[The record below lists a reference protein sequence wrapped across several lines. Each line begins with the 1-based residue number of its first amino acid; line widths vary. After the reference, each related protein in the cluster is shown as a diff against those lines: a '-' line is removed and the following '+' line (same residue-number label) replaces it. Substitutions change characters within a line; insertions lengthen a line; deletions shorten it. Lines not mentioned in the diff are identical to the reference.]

1 MTPNLSTSFLGLTLK
16 SPIVAASSGMTKS
29 LAGIKALEAA
39 GVGAVILKSIFE
51 EQISSEAGELLKDA
65 YYPEAAD
72 YINLYAM
79 SNSLEEYKTLIKD
92 AKAETSIPIIA
103 SLNCYTN
110 GDWVKFVKELS
121 DAGADAI
128 ELNIFSINTNKHL
141 DAQTYEE
148 NYYSIVRQA
157 HTVTKR
163 PILVKI
169 SPYFTNIL
177 DVVDRLKSAG
187 ASGVTLFN
195 RFFQQDIDL
204 ETLKVSGGNKLTNG
218 DMMYNTLRWTAL
230 CSGGIKDMEFSSST
244 GIHSSD
250 TAIKMILAGS
260 SAVQICSALYKNGPK
275 VITEFNEGIAAFMEK
290 KNFATI
296 ADFRGRLSHKGDAN
310 TNMYERSQFM
320 KYFASEES

>member
-1 MTPNLSTSFLGLTLK
+1 MTPNLSTSFLGLSLK
-16 SPIVAASSGMTKS
+16 SPIIAASSGMTRS
-29 LAGIKALEAA
+29 VAAVKALEQA

-72 YINLYAM
+72 YINLYAK
-79 SNSLEEYKTLIKD
+79 SNSLEEYKNLIKD
-92 AKAETSIPIIA
+92 AKEQTSIPIIA
-103 SLNCYTN
+103 SINCYTN
-110 GDWVKFVKELS
+110 GDWIKFVKEIS

-141 DAQTYEE
+141 DAQTYQE

-157 HTVTKR
+157 HTATKL
-163 PILVKI
+163 PLLVKI

-195 RFFQQDIDL
+195 RFFQTDIDL
-204 ETLKVSGGNKLTNG
+204 DSLEVVAGNRLTNA

-230 CSGGIKDMEFSSST
+230 CAGGIKDMEFSAST
-244 GIHSSD
+244 GIHSAEIS
-250 TAIKMILAGS
+250 IKMLLAGA
-260 SAVQICSALYKNGPK
+260 SAVQVCSAIYENGPK
-275 VITEFNEGIAAFMEK
+275 AVTEFNRGILAFMK
-290 KNFATI
+290 KHHFTSI
-296 ADFRGRLSHKGDAN
+296 EGFRGRLSHKGDAN

-320 KYFASEES
+320 KYFSSEN

>member
-1 MTPNLSTSFLGLTLK
+1 MTPNLTTSFLGLTLK
-16 SPIVAASSGMTKS
+16 SPIIAASSGMTQS
-29 LAGIKALEAA
+29 VAAVKALEEA

-72 YINLYAM
+72 YINLYAK
-79 SNSLEEYKTLIKD
+79 SNSLEAYKNLIKG
-92 AKAETSIPIIA
+92 AKEQTSIPIIA
-103 SLNCYTN
+103 SINCYTN
-110 GDWVKFVKELS
+110 GDWIKFAKEIS
-121 DAGADAI
+121 DSGADAI

-141 DAQTYEE
+141 DAQTYED

-157 HTVTKR
+157 HTATKL

-195 RFFQQDIDL
+195 RFFQTDIDL
-204 ETLKVSGGNKLTNG
+204 DNLEVVAGHRLTNA

-230 CSGGIKDMEFSSST
+230 CSGGIKDMNFSAST
-244 GIHSSD
+244 GIHSAE
-250 TAIKMILAGS
+250 TATKMLLAGAS
-260 SAVQICSALYKNGPK
+260 TVQVCSAIYNHGPK
-275 VITEFNEGIAAFMEK
+275 AVSEFNAGIIGFMK
-290 KNFATI
+290 QHNFKSI
-296 ADFRGRLSHKGDAN
+296 EDFKGRLSHKGDAN

-320 KYFASEES
+320 KYFSSED

>member
-1 MTPNLSTSFLGLTLK
+1 MTANTTTSFLGLTLK
-16 SPIVAASSGMTKS
+16 SPIIAASSGMTKS
-29 LAGIKALEAA
+29 ISAIKALEEA

-51 EQISSEAGELLKDA
+51 EQIMSETGELMKDA

-72 YINLYAM
+72 YINQYAA
-79 SNSLEEYKTLIKD
+79 SNSLEEYKSLIRE
-92 AKAETSIPIIA
+92 AKEKTSIPIIA
-103 SLNCYTN
+103 SVNCYTN
-110 GDWVKFVKELS
+110 GDWIKFVKEIS

-157 HTVTKR
+157 HTATKL
-163 PILVKI
+163 PVLVKI

-177 DVVDRLKSAG
+177 DVVDRLRSAG

-195 RFFQQDIDL
+195 RFFQTDIDL
-204 ETLKVSGGNKLTNG
+204 DTLTVVAGNKLTNA

-230 CSGGIKDMEFSSST
+230 CSGNINGLEFSAST
-244 GIHSSD
+244 GIHSAD
-250 TAIKMILAGS
+250 TAVKMILAGAS
-260 SAVQICSALYKNGPK
+260 SVQVCSAIYQNGPK
-275 VITEFNEGIAAFMEK
+275 VVSEFNAGIQAFMK
-290 KNFATI
+290 KHNLKSIEEFK
-296 ADFRGRLSHKGDAN
+296 GRLSHKGDQN

-320 KYFASEES
+320 KYFATEK

>member
-1 MTPNLSTSFLGLTLK
+1 MTPHLTTSFLGLTLK
-16 SPIVAASSGMTKS
+16 SPIIAASSGMTHS
-29 LAGIKALEAA
+29 IAGVKALEEV

-72 YINLYAM
+72 YINLYAK
-79 SNSLEEYKTLIKD
+79 SNSLEEYKNLIKG

-103 SLNCYTN
+103 SINCYTN
-110 GDWVKFVKELS
+110 GDWVKFVKEIN

-141 DAQTYEE
+141 DAETYEE
-148 NYYSIVRQA
+148 NFYSIVRQA
-157 HTVTKR
+157 STATKL
-163 PILVKI
+163 PLLVKI

-177 DVVDRLKSAG
+177 DVVDRLRSAG

-195 RFFQQDIDL
+195 RFFQTDIDL
-204 ETLKVSGGNKLTNG
+204 DKLKVVAGNRLTNG

-230 CSGGIKDMEFSSST
+230 CSGGIKDIDFSAST
-244 GIHSSD
+244 GIHSAE
-250 TAIKMILAGS
+250 TAIKMLLVGS
-260 SAVQICSALYKNGPK
+260 SSVQVCSALYQHGPK
-275 VITEFNEGIAAFMEK
+275 IITEFNAGLLAFMK
-290 KNFATI
+290 KNNFKSI
-296 ADFRGRLSHKGDAN
+296 EDFKGRLSHKGDAN

-320 KYFASEES
+320 KYFATED

>member
-1 MTPNLSTSFLGLTLK
+1 MTPNLSTSFLGLNLK
-16 SPIVAASSGMTKS
+16 SPIVAASSGMTKTV
-29 LAGIKALEAA
+29 AGVKALEAA

-51 EQISSEAGELLKDA
+51 EQITSEAGELLKDA

-79 SNSLEEYKTLIKD
+79 SNSLEEYKTLIKE

-157 HTVTKR
+157 HTVTKL

-195 RFFQQDIDL
+195 RFFQTDIDL
-204 ETLKVSGGNKLTNG
+204 ETLQVVGGNKLTNA

-230 CSGGIKDMEFSSST
+230 CSGGIKDMEFSAST
-244 GIHSSD
+244 GIHSGD
-250 TAIKMILAGS
+250 TAIKMMLAGAS
-260 SAVQICSALYKNGPK
+260 SVQVCSAIYKDGPK
-275 VITEFNEGIAAFMEK
+275 VVSDFNAAILEFMK
-290 KNFATI
+290 SHNFKSI
-296 ADFRGRLSHKGDAN
+296 ADFKGRLSHKGDAN

-320 KYFASEES
+320 KYFATEE

>member
-1 MTPNLSTSFLGLTLK
+1 MTPNLTTSFLGLTLK
-16 SPIVAASSGMTKS
+16 SPIVAASSGMTQS
-29 LAGIKALEAA
+29 VAGVKALEDA

-72 YINLYAM
+72 YINLYAK
-79 SNSLEEYKTLIKD
+79 SNSLEEYKDLIRG
-92 AKAETSIPIIA
+92 AKEQTSIPIIA
-103 SLNCYTN
+103 SINCYTN

-157 HTVTKR
+157 HTATKL
-163 PILVKI
+163 PLLVKV

-177 DVVDRLKSAG
+177 DVVDRLRSAG

-195 RFFQQDIDL
+195 RFFQTDIDL
-204 ETLKVSGGNKLTNG
+204 DSLEVIGGNRLTNA

-230 CSGGIKDMEFSSST
+230 CAGGIKDMEFSAST
-244 GIHSSD
+244 GIHSAD
-250 TAIKMILAGS
+250 TAIKMMLAGS
-260 SAVQICSALYKNGPK
+260 SSVQVCSAIYNDGPK
-275 VITEFNEGIAAFMEK
+275 VVTAFNAGVLEFMK
-290 KNFATI
+290 KHNFKTVE
-296 ADFRGRLSHKGDAN
+296 DFRGRLSHKGDAN

-320 KYFASEES
+320 KYFASQD

>member
-1 MTPNLSTSFLGLTLK
+1 MTPNLTTSFLGLTLK
-16 SPIVAASSGMTKS
+16 SPIIAASSGMTQS
-29 LAGIKALEAA
+29 VAGVKALEEA

-72 YINLYAM
+72 YINLYAK
-79 SNSLEEYKTLIKD
+79 SNSLEEYKTLIKES
-92 AKAETSIPIIA
+92 KEQTSIPIIA
-103 SLNCYTN
+103 SINCYTN

-121 DAGADAI
+121 EAGADAI

-157 HTVTKR
+157 HTATKL
-163 PILVKI
+163 PLLVKI

-177 DVVDRLKSAG
+177 DVVDRLRSAG

-195 RFFQQDIDL
+195 RFFQTDIDL
-204 ETLKVSGGNKLTNG
+204 DSLQVIGGNRLTNA

-230 CSGGIKDMEFSSST
+230 CSGGIKGMEFSAST
-244 GIHSSD
+244 GIHSAD
-250 TAIKMILAGS
+250 TAVKMILAGS
-260 SAVQICSALYKNGPK
+260 SSVQVCSALYNDGPK
-275 VITEFNEGIAAFMEK
+275 VITNFNEGLTTFMK
-290 KNFATI
+290 KHNFKSI
-296 ADFRGRLSHKGDAN
+296 EDFRGRLSHKGDAN

-320 KYFASEES
+320 KYFASED